1 MLANVHAEQAHYDA
15 LAMDLQTYLRLA
27 PDDDNREDLQT
38 SSVSRRDWPRR
49 PLLQADGVI
58 CGDSAT
64 RSHCASFK
72 QRSRFGEVPFRFD
85 IFPSNS
91 VPVRRKAQRGTGG
104 NSEGRQRVQAR
115 KCSPAPI
122 SDLHRLAIHSTRI
135 FLCGSFLFTS
145 RSIRRSHGQASCGP
159 KVKILSRSSHFGY
172 TDCEHTGD

>member
-1 MLANVHAEQAHYDA
+1 LCSRMF
-15 LAMDLQTYLRLA
+15 TPSRLTMTRWRWICK
-27 PDDDNREDLQT
+27 PI
-38 SSVSRRDWPRR
+38 RDWPLTMTTAKIYKPPGCRAEVGHEDRFYKLTVSFRR
-49 PLLQADGVI
+49 L
-58 CGDSAT
+58 GDA
-64 RSHCASFK
+64 SHCASFK
-72 QRSRFGEVPFRFD
+72 QRSRFGEVPFRSD

-115 KCSPAPI
+115 KCSPAPV